1 MWANL
6 QFCFR
11 SICKIKSRKL
21 RIFVFMANL
30 LLKPTF
36 GNAHSSHEAYEHK
49 SSKLFIELGQRHLA
63 SFVVNSKTNQI
74 LAYEFFQLN
83 DRLTPSLLNGYIVDK
98 NFSFNAFEAV
108 FFVHNQK
115 EFALIPSDFH
125 KNHLDKSILETIH
138 GDLIPLQTLID
149 ELPQWEIVNIFG
161 IEKSIYT
168 SILAILPEAKHI
180 HINSIYLKSAFKQ
193 LVNMHDQWIK
203 VYFYPS
209 FFNVVVMKD
218 AQLQIMQSFYYET
231 ADDVIYFLIN
241 LTDQFLLDVTTL
253 HMQVSGLIEEGF
265 ITFKELNKYFLNV
278 SLELNP
284 ELHFV
289 KGQEPHEPLHY
300 FTPLFLSS
308 QCV

>member
-36 GNAHSSHEAYEHK
+36 GNAHGSHEAYDHK

-83 DRLTPSLLNGYIVDK
+83 DKLTPSLLNGYIIDK
-98 NFSFNAFEAV
+98 NFNLNAFEGV
-108 FFVHNQK
+108 YFVHNQK
-115 EFALIPSDFH
+115 EFALVPADFH
-125 KNHLDKSILETIH
+125 KTHLDKTILETIH
-138 GDLIPLQTLID
+138 GDLISLQTQSD
-149 ELPQWEIVNIFG
+149 ELPQWEIVNVFG

-168 SILAILPEAKHI
+168 SILAILPDAKHI
-180 HINSIYLKSAFKQ
+180 HVNSIYLKSAFMQ
-193 LVNMHDQWIK
+193 LVNMQEQWIK

-209 FFNVVVMKD
+209 YFNVVIMKD

-241 LTDQFLLDVTTL
+241 LTDQFQLDVTLL
-253 HMQVSGLIEEGF
+253 HMQVSGLIEEEF
-265 ITFKELNKYFLNV
+265 TTFKELKKYFVNV

-284 ELHFV
+284 ALHFV
-289 KGQEPHEPLHY
+289 KGQEPYQPLHY

>member
-1 MWANL
+1 MVNL
-6 QFCFR
+6 F
-11 SICKIKSRKL
+11 
-21 RIFVFMANL
+21 
-30 LLKPTF
+30 LKPTF
-36 GNAHSSHEAYEHK
+36 SSAHGSHEAYDHK

-63 SFVVNSKTNQI
+63 SFVVNSANNQI

-83 DRLTPSLLNGYIVDK
+83 DKLTPSLLNGYIIDK
-98 NFSFNAFEAV
+98 NFNTNAFDGV

-115 EFALIPSDFH
+115 EFALVPSDFY
-125 KNHLDKSILETIH
+125 KPHLENTILETIH
-138 GDLIPLQTLID
+138 GDLIPLQIYSD

-161 IEKSIYT
+161 IEKSIYDT
-168 SILAILPEAKHI
+168 ILAILPDAKHF

-193 LVNMHDQWIK
+193 LVNMPEEWIK

-209 FFNVVVMKD
+209 YFNVVVMKD

-241 LTDQFLLDVTTL
+241 LIDQFQLEVTEL
-253 HMQVSGLIEEGF
+253 QIQVSGLIEKEF
-265 ITFKELNKYFLNV
+265 MTFKRLKKYFQKV

-284 ELHFV
+284 DLQFL
-289 KGQEPHEPLHY
+289 KGQKPFQPLHY